1 MRKETI
7 IIPALD
13 PSEKLLKLIDGL
25 LYYDFTHII
34 VVNDGSSAETH
45 TIFDKTVS
53 KGCTL
58 LCHPK
63 NLGKG
68 EAIKTAIRKHR
79 ELYGDLFGVITVDAD
94 GQHIPEDVVKIS
106 EEMSEHPEELVLGT
120 RDFQCLD
127 VPRKSRYGNKITSL
141 FFKFSTGINCN
152 DTQTGL
158 RGIPYNLLELA
169 ENETGS
175 RYDYE
180 MHFLEDA
187 VKQTGLRYVPITT
200 IYENNNSCSHFR
212 AFRDSVRI
220 YSRPLKYLAFSL
232 TGASIDLLIFYLI
245 IHFYGSE
252 IAGLAAA
259 ATVIARIFSGSV
271 NFLLNKYWC
280 FKSKSKFFNEAA
292 GYGTLFIIQMLTS
305 AFLVESLSNVIMPL
319 AAKIIVDSILFII
332 SYNVQK
338 NIIFRKDVTRM
349 SNRKKRPVWAIAFS
363 VMLVGY
369 TTYTLLD
376 AFVIPHNTVKLSETQ
391 SSYSDTGSKNT
402 EAGGSSSA
410 SDSSLTGGFKIQE
423 DVKADNKKG
432 GKAGSFPKSK
442 KDRKPSRKKD
452 VNNFEA
458 SEKEDDTG
466 EAHTRNA
473 DSSED
478 SPSDGSSETVSD
490 NMSYSSDN
498 VTIKITEKTVN
509 NTSVYIADIQLK
521 DSSLLKSA
529 VAENTL
535 GRNIM
540 AKTSEI
546 ASDANAI
553 LAINGDFYGFRDSG
567 YVMRNGYLYRNESSD
582 EDSEDLVVYSDGKME
597 IIKEGDITAEELE
610 QKGAVQIYSFGPG
623 LVKDGEIAISENT
636 EVDQSMHSNPRTA
649 IGYYSDTHYCFVV
662 SDGRTDKSEG
672 LSLYQLAEVMKY
684 LGVTSA
690 YNLDGGGSST
700 MYFNGK
706 VINNPTTNGNKISE
720 RKVSD
725 IICITE

>member
-1 MRKETI
+1 M
-7 IIPALD
+7 
-13 PSEKLLKLIDGL
+13 
-25 LYYDFTHII
+25 
-34 VVNDGSSAETH
+34 
-45 TIFDKTVS
+45 
-53 KGCTL
+53 
-58 LCHPK
+58 
-63 NLGKG
+63 
-68 EAIKTAIRKHR
+68 
-79 ELYGDLFGVITVDAD
+79 
-94 GQHIPEDVVKIS
+94 
-106 EEMSEHPEELVLGT
+106 
-120 RDFQCLD
+120 
-127 VPRKSRYGNKITSL
+127 
-141 FFKFSTGINCN
+141 
-152 DTQTGL
+152 
-158 RGIPYNLLELA
+158 
-169 ENETGS
+169 
-175 RYDYE
+175 
-180 MHFLEDA
+180 
-187 VKQTGLRYVPITT
+187 
-200 IYENNNSCSHFR
+200 
-212 AFRDSVRI
+212 
-220 YSRPLKYLAFSL
+220 
-232 TGASIDLLIFYLI
+232 
-245 IHFYGSE
+245 
-252 IAGLAAA
+252 
-259 ATVIARIFSGSV
+259 
-271 NFLLNKYWC
+271 
-280 FKSKSKFFNEAA
+280 
-292 GYGTLFIIQMLTS
+292 
-305 AFLVESLSNVIMPL
+305 
-319 AAKIIVDSILFII
+319 
-332 SYNVQK
+332 
-338 NIIFRKDVTRM
+338 
-349 SNRKKRPVWAIAFS
+349 
-363 VMLVGY
+363 
-369 TTYTLLD
+369 
-376 AFVIPHNTVKLSETQ
+376 
-391 SSYSDTGSKNT
+391 
-402 EAGGSSSA
+402 
-410 SDSSLTGGFKIQE
+410 
-423 DVKADNKKG
+423 KADNKKG

-442 KDRKPSRKKD
+442 KDRKPGRKKD

-623 LVKDGEIAISENT
+623 LVKDNEIAISENT

-672 LSLYQLAEVMKY
+672 LSLYQLAEVMKS